1 MFLVINVQYTN
12 GHFPSFIN
20 QFENVNDSKYM
31 KINHIITS
39 LFVAGTLASCAPA
52 ITVKYDYDPKV
63 NVRQFSTYRIEA
75 DRQRNADPIVGSNL
89 NQRRIADALDLS
101 LKERGYKPVT
111 QGEADLVVRFFM
123 DSKDKQQIQSNN
135 MYSPYSW
142 WYGGMNN
149 GVYSRQYE
157 ENRVVINV
165 IDARTNDI
173 VWQGW
178 ATGQINNKNKERDRD
193 QAFRETVAAIMK
205 QFPESAGQDYGA
217 AR

>member
-1 MFLVINVQYTN
+1 MNIKT
-12 GHFPSFIN
+12 
-20 QFENVNDSKYM
+20 
-31 KINHIITS
+31 IITS
-39 LFVAGTLASCAPA
+39 LFVAGTLASCAPSIA
-52 ITVKYDYDPKV
+52 VKYDYDPKV

-101 LKERGYKPVT
+101 LKARGYKPVT
-111 QGEADLVVRFFM
+111 QGEADLVVRFFT
-123 DSKDKQQIQSNN
+123 DARDKQQIQSNN
-135 MYSPYSW
+135 TMSPW
-142 WYGGMNN
+142 GWGYGGWGMPNQ
-149 GVYSRQYE
+149 VYSRQYE

-178 ATGQINNKNKERDRD
+178 ATGQMNSRNKERDRD
-193 QAFRETVAAIMK
+193 QAYRETVTSIMK
-205 QFPESAGQDYGA
+205 NFPESAGQDYGA

>member
-1 MFLVINVQYTN
+1 MNV
-12 GHFPSFIN
+12 
-20 QFENVNDSKYM
+20 KA
-31 KINHIITS
+31 IITS
-39 LFVAGTLASCAPA
+39 LFVVGILASCAPS

-89 NQRRIADALDLS
+89 NQRRISDALDQS
-101 LKERGYKPVT
+101 LKARGYKPVT
-111 QGEADLVVRFFM
+111 QGEADLVVRFFT
-123 DSKDKQQIQSNN
+123 DARDRQQIQSNN
-135 MYSPYSW
+135 TMSPW
-142 WYGGMNN
+142 GWGWGGWGMPNQ
-149 GVYSRQYE
+149 VYSRNYE

-178 ATGQINNKNKERDRD
+178 ATGQLNNRNKERDRD
-193 QAFRETVAAIMK
+193 QAFRETVTSIMK
-205 QFPESAGQDYGA
+205 NFPESAGQDYGA

>member
-1 MFLVINVQYTN
+1 MNI
-12 GHFPSFIN
+12 
-20 QFENVNDSKYM
+20 KA
-31 KINHIITS
+31 IITS
-39 LFVAGTLASCAPA
+39 LFVAGTLASCAPSIA
-52 ITVKYDYDPKV
+52 VKYDYDPKV

-101 LKERGYKPVT
+101 LKARGYKPVT
-111 QGEADLVVRFFM
+111 QGEADLVVRFFT
-123 DSKDKQQIQSNN
+123 DARDKQQIQSNN
-135 MYSPYSW
+135 TMSPW
-142 WYGGMNN
+142 GWGFGGWGMPNQ
-149 GVYSRQYE
+149 VYSRQYE

-178 ATGQINNKNKERDRD
+178 ATGQMNSRNKERDRD
-193 QAFRETVAAIMK
+193 QAYRETVTSIMK
-205 QFPESAGQDYGA
+205 NFPESAGQDYGA

>member
-1 MFLVINVQYTN
+1 
-12 GHFPSFIN
+12 
-20 QFENVNDSKYM
+20 M
-31 KINHIITS
+31 KFKAIISS
-39 LFVAGTLASCAPA
+39 LFVVGTLASCAPA

-89 NQRRIADALDLS
+89 NQRRIADALDQS
-101 LKERGYKPVT
+101 LKARGYKPVT
-111 QGEADLVVRFFM
+111 QGEADLVVRFFT
-123 DSKDKQQIQSNN
+123 DARDRQQIQSNN
-135 MYSPYSW
+135 TMSPW
-142 WYGGMNN
+142 GWGWGGWGMPNQ
-149 GVYSRQYE
+149 VYSRQYE

-178 ATGQINNKNKERDRD
+178 ATGQMNSRNKERDRD
-193 QAFRETVAAIMK
+193 QAFRETVTSIMK
-205 QFPESAGQDYGA
+205 NFPESAGQDYGA

>member
-1 MFLVINVQYTN
+1 
-12 GHFPSFIN
+12 
-20 QFENVNDSKYM
+20 M
-31 KINHIITS
+31 KINRIITS
-39 LFVAGTLASCAPA
+39 LFIVGILASCAPA

-63 NVRQFSTYRIEA
+63 NVRQFATYRIEA

-89 NQRRIADALDLS
+89 NQRRIADALDQS
-101 LKERGYKPVT
+101 LKARGYKPVT

-142 WYGGMNN
+142 WYGGMGNN
-149 GVYSRQYE
+149 VYSRQYE

-165 IDARTNDI
+165 SDARTNDI
-173 VWQGW
+173 IWQGW
-178 ATGQINNKNKERDRD
+178 ATGQLNNRNKERDRD
-193 QAFRETVAAIMK
+193 QAFRETVSAIMK

>member
-1 MFLVINVQYTN
+1 MNI
-12 GHFPSFIN
+12 
-20 QFENVNDSKYM
+20 KA
-31 KINHIITS
+31 IITS
-39 LFVAGTLASCAPA
+39 VVVAGTLASCAPSIA
-52 ITVKYDYDPKV
+52 VKYDYDPKV

-101 LKERGYKPVT
+101 LKGRGYKPVT
-111 QGEADLVVRFFM
+111 QGEADLVVRFFT
-123 DSKDKQQIQSNN
+123 DARDKQQIQSNN
-135 MYSPYSW
+135 TMSPW
-142 WYGGMNN
+142 GWGYGGWGMPNN
-149 GVYSRQYE
+149 QVYSRQYE

-178 ATGQINNKNKERDRD
+178 ATGQMNSRNKERDRD
-193 QAFRETVAAIMK
+193 QAYRETVTSIMK
-205 QFPESAGQDYGA
+205 NFPESAGQDYGA

>member
-1 MFLVINVQYTN
+1 
-12 GHFPSFIN
+12 
-20 QFENVNDSKYM
+20 M
-31 KINHIITS
+31 KIKTIITS
-39 LFVAGTLASCAPA
+39 LFVAGTLASCAPSIA
-52 ITVKYDYDPKV
+52 VKYDYDPKV

-101 LKERGYKPVT
+101 LKGRGYKPVT
-111 QGEADLVVRFFM
+111 QGEADLVVRFFT
-123 DSKDKQQIQSNN
+123 DARDKQQIQSNN
-135 MYSPYSW
+135 TMSPW
-142 WYGGMNN
+142 GWGYGGWGMPNQ
-149 GVYSRQYE
+149 VYSRQYE

-178 ATGQINNKNKERDRD
+178 ATGQMNSRNKERDRD
-193 QAFRETVAAIMK
+193 QAYRETVTSIMK
-205 QFPESAGQDYGA
+205 NFPESAGQDYGA